1 MTPQVAL
8 WAQGAWIVVLL
19 ISGSFEL
26 VTSMYVWV
34 NWLFYLLMVIAVF
47 ECRRRGMARAFTIK
61 GYPWIPAVFLIF
73 TVLYHGLTLRQDI
86 LDYQSGVSKT
96 INSLMGLALVV
107 SALPLY
113 IFMKYVGRNGS
124 EFGDPSTT
132 KP

>member
-1 MTPQVAL
+1 MTLHVAL

-47 ECRRRGMARAFTIK
+47 ECRRRGMPRAFTIK

-73 TVLYHGLTLRQDI
+73 TVFYLGLTLRQDI
-86 LDYQSGVSKT
+86 MTYQSGASKN
-96 INSLMGLALVV
+96 INSLMGLALVI
-107 SALPLY
+107 SGLPLY
-113 IFMKYVGRNGS
+113 IFMKYVGRNGC